1 MILICKG
8 HEGMAITVRCVRS
21 YVCLDSPS
29 PPPINLKQ
37 LTLLAQVL
45 PEPQVSNHEQ
55 AKGYRV
61 AMAARSLK
69 PEDST
74 DDKLHLSVDLSN
86 PDSIGPAFSSL
97 RKQWGEPSVV
107 FYNGMPMQLSPEIP
121 WIINTY

>member
-1 MILICKG
+1 MSK
-8 HEGMAITVRCVRS
+8 
-21 YVCLDSPS
+21 
-29 PPPINLKQ
+29 PIAFIIGAGKRIGAS
-37 LTLLAQVL
+37 TAEVL
-45 PEPQVSNHEQ
+45 QS
-55 AKGYRV
+55 KGYRV
-61 AMAARSLK
+61 AVAARSLK